1 MNQFRGI
8 ILLAAGVFAL
18 YQGWRVH
25 TGRQALWAYGLGVL
39 AIAVGLWR
47 LIRKPDQRLM

>member
-8 ILLAAGVFAL
+8 ILLAAGGFAL

-47 LIRKPDQRLM
+47 LMRKPDQRLM